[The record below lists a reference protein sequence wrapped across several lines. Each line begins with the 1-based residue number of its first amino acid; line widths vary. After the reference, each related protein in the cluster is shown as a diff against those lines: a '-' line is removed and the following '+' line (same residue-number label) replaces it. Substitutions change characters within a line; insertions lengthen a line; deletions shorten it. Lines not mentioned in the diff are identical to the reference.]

1 MSSPS
6 PSSPTGK
13 LYTISAPSGAGK
25 TSLVKALIESTD
37 RVKVSVSHTTRPMR
51 PGEVDGVNYHFVDHP
66 HFAAMLEQRAFL
78 EHAEVFGNYYGTSR
92 QWVQDTLDSG
102 IDVILEIDWQG
113 AKQIKQL
120 MPNAIAIFIL
130 PPSKRELLERLTNR
144 GQDDDSVIQRRMA
157 EAVSEMSHYSQ
168 GDFLVI
174 NDDFTTA
181 LGDLTS
187 ILRDA
192 NPELSLSIQ
201 AERHRELLAELLS

>member
-6 PSSPTGK
+6 PTPGK

-25 TSLVKALIESTD
+25 TSLVKALIESND
-37 RVKVSVSHTTRPMR
+37 RVKVSVSHTTRPKR
-51 PGEVDGVNYHFVDHP
+51 PGETDGVNYHFVDHQR
-66 HFAAMLEQRAFL
+66 FATMLEQQAFL
-78 EHAEVFGNYYGTSR
+78 EHAEVFGNFYGTSR

-120 MPNAIAIFIL
+120 MPDAIAIFIL
-130 PPSKRELLERLTNR
+130 PPSRRELLERLTNR
-144 GQDDDSVIQRRMA
+144 GQDDDTVIQRRMA

-181 LGDLTS
+181 LKDLTS
-187 ILRDA
+187 ILSDA
-192 NPELSLSIQ
+192 NPNLSLRVQS
-201 AERHRELLAELLS
+201 ERHRQLLDDLLS